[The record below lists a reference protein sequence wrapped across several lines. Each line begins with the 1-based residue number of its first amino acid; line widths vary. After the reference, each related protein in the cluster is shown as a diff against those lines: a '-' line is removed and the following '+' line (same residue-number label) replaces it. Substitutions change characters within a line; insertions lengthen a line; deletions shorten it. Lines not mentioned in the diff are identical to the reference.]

1 MWKNKATVSS
11 SVLLFPPKD
20 LSHRILSKHLFGDKD
35 TDWHQGV
42 FKKSHATLSLL
53 AQYETRTVTGAACG
67 NSSAALRSGRQAWGQ
82 MHLLVLVTTHR
93 TCEQPERADG
103 GQ

>member
-1 MWKNKATVSS
+1 MRKNKATVSS

-20 LSHRILSKHLFGDKD
+20 LSHRILSEHPFGDKD
-35 TDWHQGV
+35 TGWRQGA
-42 FKKSHATLSLL
+42 FEKSHTTLSLL

-67 NSSAALRSGRQAWGQ
+67 NSSAALHSGRRAWGR

-93 TCEQPERADG
+93 TCEQPEWADG